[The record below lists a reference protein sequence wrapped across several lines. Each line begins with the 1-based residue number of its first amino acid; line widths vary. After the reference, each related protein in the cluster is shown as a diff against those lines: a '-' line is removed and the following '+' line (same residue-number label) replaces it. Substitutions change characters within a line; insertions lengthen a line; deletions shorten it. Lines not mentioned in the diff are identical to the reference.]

1 MENKKYETGKRP
13 EIEFSSGSIRATIW
27 NNETNKDGKP
37 INFKTVSFERSYK
50 DNNGDW
56 KTTSALRVND
66 IPRAS
71 LVLNKA
77 YEYIAMNS

>member
-1 MENKKYETGKRP
+1 MENANQNVGKRP
-13 EIEFSSGSIRATIW
+13 EKEFSSGAIRATIW
-27 NNETNKDGKP
+27 NNETQKEGKP
-37 INFKTVSFERSYK
+37 INFHTVSFERSYK
-50 DNNGDW
+50 DRNGDW

-71 LVLNKA
+71 LVLSKA

>member
-1 MENKKYETGKRP
+1 MDEINSAGKRP
-13 EIEFSSGSIRATIW
+13 ETEFVSGAIRATVW
-27 NNETNKDGKP
+27 NNENMSKEGKP
-37 INFKTVSFERSYK
+37 MSFKTVSFERTYK
-50 DNNGDW
+50 DKNGDW

>member
-1 MENKKYETGKRP
+1 MEGKKP
-13 EIEFSSGSIRATIW
+13 EKEFSSGAIRATIW
-27 NNETNKDGKP
+27 SNEGTSREGKP
-37 INFKTVSFERSYK
+37 VVFQTVSFERTYK
-50 DNNGDW
+50 DKNGEW

-77 YEYIAMNS
+77 YEYLAINNA

>member
-1 MENKKYETGKRP
+1 MEETSNNGKRP
-13 EIEFSSGSIRATIW
+13 EKEFASGAIRATIW
-27 NNETNKDGKP
+27 NNENLSKEGKP
-37 INFKTVSFERSYK
+37 MTFRTVSFERSYK
-50 DNNGDW
+50 DKNGDW